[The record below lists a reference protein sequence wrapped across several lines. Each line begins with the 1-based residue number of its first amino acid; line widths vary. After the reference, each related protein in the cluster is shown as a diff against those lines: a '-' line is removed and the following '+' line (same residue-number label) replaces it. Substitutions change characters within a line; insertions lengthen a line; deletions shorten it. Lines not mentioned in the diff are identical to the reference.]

1 MEDVGFKIETNT
13 AYVVGIRIPYIIN
26 KLWKKN
32 GAGWC
37 ARDASLYS
45 EIIRKQKKITQKV
58 VASI

>member
-13 AYVVGIRIPYIIN
+13 GYVVGIIIPYIIN

-45 EIIRKQKKITQKV
+45 EIIRKQKK
-58 VASI
+58 